1 MRVPVVVKL
10 THSVASDVTMPVA
23 GCSVSSAGGSSTG
36 ASSAGGSSAGGSST
50 GASSAGVSSAG
61 ASSAGVSSTG
71 ASSMGACST
80 GAGHGSNHPQ
90 AWAGAVLSPTAR
102 SDAVTERPMRRVALI
117 SCSPLLWSD
126 PPTICLTTQ
135 VLKSELR

>member
-23 GCSVSSAGGSSTG
+23 GCSV
-36 ASSAGGSSAGGSST
+36 SSAGGSST

-90 AWAGAVLSPTAR
+90 AWAGAVLSP
-102 SDAVTERPMRRVALI
+102 RREA
-117 SCSPLLWSD
+117 
-126 PPTICLTTQ
+126 T
-135 VLKSELR
+135 R

>member
-23 GCSVSSAGGSSTG
+23 GCSV
-36 ASSAGGSSAGGSST
+36 SSAGGSST